1 MPLVRSGSTESHWE
15 GVYSGSD
22 PTSVG
27 WYQSEHEVTLDLIA
41 QSGISSSAKIID
53 VGSGATTLL
62 DQLISLGFQQIT
74 AVDISPAG
82 LAHSQSRL
90 GEKVTWIIDD
100 ITKPLKVL
108 SLGQFDLWHDRA
120 VLHFFTSCAE
130 VEGYANTLKSVLRRG
145 GHAIIEIF
153 PNEGAPKCS
162 GLPLQRY
169 DEKMLQALLG
179 PQFHL
184 LKCKKHTHVMPSG
197 DKRPYISCLF
207 KRQ

>member
-1 MPLVRSGSTESHWE
+1 MPLDRSGSTESHWQN
-15 GVYSGSD
+15 VYTSSD
-22 PTSVG
+22 PTTVG
-27 WYQSEHEVTLDLIA
+27 WFQSEHEITLDLFA
-41 QSGISSSAKIID
+41 QSGATPADKIID

-62 DQLISLGFQQIT
+62 DQLISLGFHQIT

-90 GEKVTWIIDD
+90 GNKITWIIDD
-100 ITKPLKVL
+100 ITRPQKVL

-130 VEGYANTLKSVLRRG
+130 IEGYVNTLKSTLRRG

-153 PNEGAPKCS
+153 PNGGAGKCS

-179 PQFHL
+179 EQFQL
-184 LKCKKHTHVMPSG
+184 LKCIKHTHVMPSG
-197 DKRPYISCLF
+197 DKRPYVSCLF